1 MTVSAVRLS
10 TVRIPTIGVASMAN
24 PLYEDGYHVTPQE
37 FARIENDFKTADQA
51 LIPRCFGD
59 YQPSDLLPCVTGSF
73 AESCVSG
80 TRHCGSAVENSE
92 NPSMDAVLS
101 RTPSSHGNRLWGFK
115 VLLPANEELASL
127 FFASSEATG
136 GTGYTLEVMKSDGSP
151 VRCQPQAAQPG
162 TAGLTS
168 DRTLLHTCA
177 SAETAD
183 ADLYSLGDVL
193 RVRISLPG
201 NYRQIWIRKMEV
213 LEISLAPRGVAL
225 PPRPPKPPPLPML
238 PSFAPNSLFG
248 SCTFYEQKFFDPQ
261 LLSLSQKDV
270 GMVAF
275 LEPCGLTR
283 TQCCEIAHDNVV
295 KGVDFFQMDD
305 AGCCLLIARFGQNA
319 TLTLDTKRW
328 GYLSTRAGT
337 GEL

>member
-1 MTVSAVRLS
+1 
-10 TVRIPTIGVASMAN
+10 
-24 PLYEDGYHVTPQE
+24 
-37 FARIENDFKTADQA
+37 
-51 LIPRCFGD
+51 
-59 YQPSDLLPCVTGSF
+59 
-73 AESCVSG
+73 
-80 TRHCGSAVENSE
+80 
-92 NPSMDAVLS
+92 
-101 RTPSSHGNRLWGFK
+101 
-115 VLLPANEELASL
+115 
-127 FFASSEATG
+127 
-136 GTGYTLEVMKSDGSP
+136 
-151 VRCQPQAAQPG
+151 
-162 TAGLTS
+162 
-168 DRTLLHTCA
+168 
-177 SAETAD
+177 
-183 ADLYSLGDVL
+183 
-193 RVRISLPG
+193 
-201 NYRQIWIRKMEV
+201 MEV

-238 PSFAPNSLFG
+238 PSFAPNSLFD
-248 SCTFYEQKFFDPQ
+248 SCTFYEQQFFDPQ

-270 GMVAF
+270 GIVAF